1 MATRVKL
8 HAYFKVFAIVFLIVF
23 FSVFLGVFMLIP
35 LYYGHLPSLVQGRV
49 ESGVAFL
56 FLVVLFFSSCI
67 IAGMSVILSKVY
79 RAVTRRRERNRID
92 EEEDIVRF

>member
-1 MATRVKL
+1 MTTRVKL

>member
-8 HAYFKVFAIVFLIVF
+8 HADFKVFAIVFLIVF
-23 FSVFLGVFMLIP
+23 SSVFLGVFMLIP

-67 IAGMSVILSKVY
+67 IAGMSVILFKVY
-79 RAVTRRRERNRID
+79 RAVTRRREKPN
-92 EEEDIVRF
+92 